1 MQMVTATM
9 KLKDSCSLG
18 VGGGEGNYDQL
29 DNILKSR
36 HYFAYK
42 GLYSQ
47 SYGFSISH
55 EWMWELDPEELVLWT
70 VTLEKSLERPLDC
83 KQIKPA
89 NPKWNQPWI
98 FIGRT
103 DAIAEAPI
111 LLPPDV
117 KNLLTGKDPDAGKDW
132 RQEEKGTT
140 EDEMVGWHHWLNW
153 QEFEQALG
161 VGGGQGSL
169 VCCSPWVRVRHKWA
183 TELPWT
189 DIPRLL
195 RILMWEDNVVTGL
208 WKCHA

>member
-1 MQMVTATM
+1 MVTATM

-18 VGGGEGNYDQL
+18 VGGGGGNYDQL

-42 GLYSQ
+42 DLYSQ

-140 EDEMVGWHHWLNW
+140 EDEMVGWHHWLDGHW
-153 QEFEQALG
+153 
-161 VGGGQGSL
+161 VWVRSGSL
-169 VCCSPWVRVRHKWA
+169 WWTGKSGVLQSMGLQRVGHNWVTKLNW
-183 TELPWT
+183 
-189 DIPRLL
+189 
-195 RILMWEDNVVTGL
+195 
-208 WKCHA
+208 